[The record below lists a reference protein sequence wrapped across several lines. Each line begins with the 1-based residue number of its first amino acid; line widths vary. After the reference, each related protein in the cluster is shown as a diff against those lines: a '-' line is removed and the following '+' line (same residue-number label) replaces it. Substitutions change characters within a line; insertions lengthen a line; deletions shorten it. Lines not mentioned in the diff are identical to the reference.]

1 MRVYFD
7 SYSKWN
13 GMKVAI
19 NSLADLSF
27 SRSSGAGSQYGQDRI
42 LESPYA
48 IVLRVRYAT
57 STSLLRNRLS
67 SESDRR
73 IYPKYVGDNERFRD
87 GTRLFRKISEDRFG
101 RFPYH
106 TNTTKRLLKLLR

>member
-1 MRVYFD
+1 MERYESGNQQSCRSV
-7 SYSKWN
+7 
-13 GMKVAI
+13 V
-19 NSLADLSF
+19 

-73 IYPKYVGDNERFRD
+73 IYPKYVGDNERFGMERD
-87 GTRLFRKISEDRFG
+87 CFARFRRIGSDGSRIIQI
-101 RFPYH
+101 
-106 TNTTKRLLKLLR
+106 